1 MEFRIVNE
9 LPHYQ
14 TSDYLNS
21 ASPLCPLS
29 ASGVGKDEVR
39 GEAKAIAKLRGIMPA
54 GIRKTLTVLAWSLT
68 VVLMTSVTHSLA
80 ADELH
85 SKNKEAAKHYDKGN
99 YDEALKSYD
108 NLILEFPQEP
118 KLKMNKG
125 SVQYKLGNF
134 DKADESYNAAT
145 STKDKKALA
154 DLYYNLGNTQY
165 MQADRM
171 ASQGD
176 NKAMDKYKAAL
187 ENYIKS
193 LDIRP
198 SDKDAKWN
206 VQLTQKKMKQMQQ
219 QQQNNKDNKQNK
231 DNKDQNKDNQQ
242 QNKKDQNQDKN
253 KQDQNKDQKKQDDK
267 KQDQRK
273 KDNQQQND
281 KDQNQDKQKPEPSPQ
296 QQKQDDMKKD
306 EAKRLIEQFS
316 DDEKDLNKKPEKIG
330 VLKNKNVEK
339 DW

>member
-1 MEFRIVNE
+1 MVRRSRGKIVQPTRGKLTPCVPSLTRE
-9 LPHYQ
+9 GKP
-14 TSDYLNS
+14 S
-21 ASPLCPLS
+21 AAPLRVRPRV
-29 ASGVGKDEVR
+29 ARR
-39 GEAKAIAKLRGIMPA
+39 GELFAVLCCLFSLILVSCQ
-54 GIRKTLTVLAWSLT
+54 TLF
-68 VVLMTSVTHSLA
+68 
-80 ADELH
+80 ADELNT
-85 SKNKEAAKHYDKGN
+85 KNKEAAKYYDKGN

-118 KLKMNKG
+118 KLKINKG
-125 SVQYKLGNF
+125 SAQYKLGNF

-165 MQADRM
+165 MEADRM

-176 NKAMDKYKAAL
+176 NKAMDKYKSSL

-198 SDKDAKWN
+198 SDKDTKWN
-206 VQLTQKKMKQMQQ
+206 VQLVQKKMKQMQQ

-231 DNKDQNKDNQQ
+231 DNKDNKDQKKDNQQ
-242 QNKKDQNQDKN
+242 QSNKDQKQNQDKN
-253 KQDQNKDQKKQDDK
+253 KQDQNKDQKNQDDK
-267 KQDQRK
+267 KQDQQK
-273 KDNQQQND
+273 KDNQQQSD
-281 KDQNQDKQKPEPSPQ
+281 KDQNQNQDKQKPEPSPQ

-316 DDEKDLNKKPEKIG
+316 DDEKDLNKKPDKIG
-330 VLKNKNVEK
+330 ILKNKNVQK

>member
-1 MEFRIVNE
+1 MIIEIKKRF
-9 LPHYQ
+9 
-14 TSDYLNS
+14 
-21 ASPLCPLS
+21 AALS
-29 ASGVGKDEVR
+29 IILSFFLILKINIFVQ
-39 GEAKAIAKLRGIMPA
+39 
-54 GIRKTLTVLAWSLT
+54 
-68 VVLMTSVTHSLA
+68 

-85 SKNKEAAKHYDKGN
+85 TKNKEAAKHYNKGN
-99 YDEALKSYD
+99 YEEALKSYD
-108 NLILEFPQEP
+108 NLVLEFPQEP
-118 KLKMNKG
+118 KLKINKG

-176 NKAMDKYKAAL
+176 NKAMDTYKAAL

-198 SDKDAKWN
+198 SDKDTKWN

-219 QQQNNKDNKQNK
+219 QQQQNNKDNKQNK
-231 DNKDQNKDNQQ
+231 DNKDQKKDNQQ
-242 QNKKDQNQDKN
+242 QNNKDQKQDKKNQDQKKDQNN
-253 KQDQNKDQKKQDDK
+253 KQDDK
-267 KQDQRK
+267 KQDQLK
-273 KDNQQQND
+273 KDDQQQSD
-281 KDQNQDKQKPEPSPQ
+281 KDQKQNQDKQKPEPTPQ

-330 VLKNKNVEK
+330 ILKNKNIEK

>member
-1 MEFRIVNE
+1 MFSKLGKLAFLLVQHE
-9 LPHYQ
+9 L
-14 TSDYLNS
+14 TSPRDPWAYPKGCY
-21 ASPLCPLS
+21 ARRRFEAPEGVFPLS
-29 ASGVGKDEVR
+29 FKRGDKR
-39 GEAKAIAKLRGIMPA
+39 GELLCILLFFFIALSCSNQD
-54 GIRKTLTVLAWSLT
+54 LF
-68 VVLMTSVTHSLA
+68 
-80 ADELH
+80 ADELN
-85 SKNKEAAKHYDKGN
+85 SKSKEAAKHYDKGN

-118 KLKMNKG
+118 KLKINKG
-125 SVQYKLGNF
+125 SAQYKLGNF

-193 LDIRP
+193 LDIQP

-206 VQLTQKKMKQMQQ
+206 VQLTQKKMKQLQQ

-231 DNKDQNKDNQQ
+231 DNKDQKKDNQQ
-242 QNKKDQNQDKN
+242 QNNKDQKQDQDKN
-253 KQDQNKDQKKQDDK
+253 KQNQNKDQKKQDDK
-267 KQDQRK
+267 KQDQQK
-273 KDNQQQND
+273 KDDQQQSD
-281 KDQNQDKQKPEPSPQ
+281 KDQKQNQDKQKPEPTPQ

-316 DDEKDLNKKPEKIG
+316 DDEKDLNKKPDKIG
-330 VLKNKNVEK
+330 ILKNKNIEK